1 MWLWVTIGF
10 LSFAGSSAMMKLSGG
25 ERRQLMA
32 NEEYEIIFVAFI
44 TLKNG
49 KRLYARNYG
58 KTAFPIKVRKNRT
71 K

>member
-1 MWLWVTIGF
+1 
-10 LSFAGSSAMMKLSGG
+10 
-25 ERRQLMA
+25 MA